1 MQLCESQ
8 ASYRFFSCYSF
19 PSNAI
24 MDGNEHV
31 NYVDYANR
39 KYCQNNNL
47 ISFRRVPSINRH
59 NLLCLHYII
68 GLILT
73 GTLKLVLLILN
84 FVNQSNLFTLINV
97 LGVKNYVLNK
107 AEGEFESGSFDIAT
121 SLSA

>member
-1 MQLCESQ
+1 MH
-8 ASYRFFSCYSF
+8 
-19 PSNAI
+19 
-24 MDGNEHV
+24 GNEHV

-97 LGVKNYVLNK
+97 LGIKNYVLNK
-107 AEGEFESGSFDIAT
+107 ADEFESGSFDITT
-121 SLSA
+121 SLST

>member
-8 ASYRFFSCYSF
+8 ASYHFFSCYSF

-97 LGVKNYVLNK
+97 LGIKNYVLNK
-107 AEGEFESGSFDIAT
+107 AEDEFESGSFDITT
-121 SLSA
+121 SLST